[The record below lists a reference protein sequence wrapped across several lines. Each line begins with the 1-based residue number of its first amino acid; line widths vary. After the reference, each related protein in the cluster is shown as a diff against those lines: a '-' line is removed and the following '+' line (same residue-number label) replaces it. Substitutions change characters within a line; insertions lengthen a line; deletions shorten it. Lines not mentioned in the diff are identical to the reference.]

1 MLPFRK
7 TGLSFLPSPSY
18 RSDNF
23 PLQNLIKLLHAF
35 CLLNSMAKILIL
47 DDDKDLLTV
56 FKSLLKKK
64 GFDVFAYSEWS
75 GAWNAVKAYKPHL
88 ILLDVF
94 MKGID
99 GIDACKKLKASSFTR
114 NIPII
119 MLSSY
124 PDIADTAINES
135 GADDFIAKPFET
147 SEIIRKIQ
155 KLLLIKQPSA

>member
-1 MLPFRK
+1 MPR
-7 TGLSFLPSPSY
+7 
-18 RSDNF
+18 
-23 PLQNLIKLLHAF
+23 
-35 CLLNSMAKILIL
+35 ILIL

-56 FKSLLKKK
+56 IKSLLYKK
-64 GFDVFAYSEWS
+64 GFDVFAYSDW
-75 GAWNAVKAYKPHL
+75 GKAWNAIKTYQPQL

-94 MKGID
+94 MNGTD
-99 GIDACKKLKASSFTR
+99 GVDACKKLRSSSFTR

-124 PDIADTAINES
+124 PNIAETSINEF

-155 KLLLIKQPSA
+155 SILKRKSASA